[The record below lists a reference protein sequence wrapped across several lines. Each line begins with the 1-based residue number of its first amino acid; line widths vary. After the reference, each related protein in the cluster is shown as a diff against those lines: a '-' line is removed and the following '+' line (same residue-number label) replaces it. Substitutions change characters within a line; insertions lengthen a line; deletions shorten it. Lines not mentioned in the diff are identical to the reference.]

1 MSEQAEKRIVELDG
15 LRGTAVI
22 LVVLHHYFTGVLPAS
37 LPYWASLARAI
48 AAPFFLSGVD
58 LFFVISGFIVGGIII
73 DHVNEPGFFRS
84 FYIRRTT
91 RIFPLYFGMLLLFLI
106 ANAINAIWPNRM
118 GLWLL
123 KDNMPLWSYV
133 VFMQNYFMAIDGQA
147 GGKMFAMAWSVATEE
162 HFYLIFPMLL
172 YFAARRRTAAICL
185 SLLIICPVI
194 RDVAFA
200 KIGFF
205 AAYAPFPSRADTIA
219 YGVLIAMAIR
229 AWPEAML
236 SPLIQRSF
244 VLLTVLST
252 LFLIFSDMHV
262 SYFGQGVRFS
272 ALAFFY
278 ACILI
283 ISVVGSGRLAAIL
296 RSKTLVWFGF
306 VSYALYMFHQTVNGL
321 MHAFI
326 LSQPPQM
333 LTWTDFSVTSC
344 SVVLAILA
352 AWLSTTQY
360 EARIRR
366 WGYRIT
372 SDQPHAAIGS
382 SPATVQA

>member
-1 MSEQAEKRIVELDG
+1 MSGETEQRIIELDG

-22 LVVLHHYFTGVLPAS
+22 LVMIHHYFTGILPDG
-37 LPYWASLARAI
+37 LPFWAGLARDVT
-48 AAPFFLSGVD
+48 APFFLSGVD

-73 DHVNEPGFFRS
+73 DNVGKPGFFRS

-91 RIFPLYFGMLLLFLI
+91 RIFPLYFGMLFLFLI
-106 ANAINAIWPNRM
+106 ANAVNAIWPNRM

-162 HFYLIFPMLL
+162 HFYLMFPALL
-172 YFAARRRTAAICL
+172 FFTGLRRTSAICM
-185 SLLIICPVI
+185 SLLIVCPII
-194 RDVAFA
+194 RELAFA
-200 KIGFF
+200 KWGFF
-205 AAYAPFPSRADTIA
+205 AAYVPFPARADTIA
-219 YGVLIAMAIR
+219 YGVLIAMTIR
-229 AWPEAML
+229 AWPDALRSASVQRAFVALAIL
-236 SPLIQRSF
+236 SALLVISYDTH
-244 VLLTVLST
+244 VL
-252 LFLIFSDMHV
+252 H
-262 SYFGQGVRFS
+262 FGPGIRFS

-278 ACILI
+278 ACVLI
-283 ISVVGSGRLAAIL
+283 VGVIGSGRLASIL

-321 MHAFI
+321 MHAFV
-326 LSQPPQM
+326 LDQPPQM
-333 LTWTDFSVTSC
+333 LTWTDFRVTSC
-344 SVVLAILA
+344 SVAIAILA
-352 AWLSTTQY
+352 AWLSTKQY
-360 EARIRR
+360 EARIRK

-372 SDQPHAAIGS
+372 SDQPHAAIAS